1 MSINIKEELIMA
13 SKTTASNITQLSCA
27 TSVINAITFTSN
39 AYATTY
45 PFYVLKNM
53 SAGNMYISFSNDFE
67 ITSDGVYI
75 VGANESIVI
84 RGQRKTIYIRSAVA
98 GIVNVI
104 ASEENTNPFKVSSG
118 GGGGGYSLTIDE
130 IREDLDAYVTVADVT
145 NTYAINVDNKTS
157 MNVAMEIG
165 NATAKTIS
173 VSNVPTR
180 TELLIELTYTAGA
193 SITWFSSISWDT
205 GNTPIFEVGKVYYIV
220 MITSDSGTSWKGFSR
235 GGV

>member
-1 MSINIKEELIMA
+1 MA

-27 TSVINAITFTSN
+27 TGVINAITFTSN

-45 PFYVLKNM
+45 PFYVIKNM
-53 SAGNMYISFSNDFE
+53 SVGNMYISYSNDFE

-75 VGANESIVI
+75 IGSNESLVI

-104 ASEENTNPFKVSSG
+104 AAEENTNPFKVSSG
-118 GGGGGYSLTIDE
+118 GGGGNSGESLTIDE
-130 IREDLDAYVTVADVT
+130 IREELDEYVTVADVT
-145 NTYAINVDNKTS
+145 NAYAIDVDDKTS

-173 VSNVPTR
+173 ISNVPTR
-180 TELLIELTYTAGA
+180 AQLLIELTYTAGA
-193 SITWFSSISWDT
+193 SITWFSGISWDT
-205 GNTPIFEVGKVYYIV
+205 GNAPVFEVGKVYYIV
-220 MITSDSGTSWKGFSR
+220 LITSDSGTSWAGFSR